1 MSATAIDPATSGTGA
16 RPYSY
21 RDDPAVPAFA
31 DDHPILIFD
40 GKCVLCSGFA
50 RFILRTDRHRCFRL
64 LAAQTPLG
72 TALYRHYGLHPTD
85 YETNI
90 LIDAGRLWQKSESSI
105 RVFEILGA
113 PWSLVGIVRVLPLA
127 LRDRLYEIVARN
139 RLRWFG
145 ERQTCFLPTPAD
157 ADRFLG

>member
-1 MSATAIDPATSGTGA
+1 MSGTAIDLGTA
-16 RPYSY
+16 AAPTRPYSY
-21 RDDPAVPAFA
+21 RDDPAVPAFP
-31 DDHPILIFD
+31 DDRPILVFD

-50 RFILRTDRHRCFRL
+50 RFILRTDRHRRFHL

-90 LIDAGRLWQKSESSI
+90 LIADGRLWQKSESSI

-113 PWSLVGIVRVLPLA
+113 PWSLVRIVRVLPLA
-127 LRDRLYEIVARN
+127 LRDRLYAIVARN

-145 ERQTCFLPTPAD
+145 ERQTCFLPNPAD